1 MSGNV
6 RENSVIVGFNEKT
19 NIDVNKLEVCTQLI
33 ETIKAKGIKRS
44 FIEDKGALN
53 AYKRISQYVSSE
65 GKKGSF
71 KDDKIK
77 DLAQVV
83 GYQLNVSI
91 EYNLDEI
98 K

>member
-1 MSGNV
+1 MEIT
-6 RENSVIVGFNEKT
+6 ENNT
-19 NIDVNKLEVCTQLI
+19 DVSDMNKLEVCTQLI
-33 ETIKAKGIKRS
+33 ETIKNKGIKRS
-44 FIEDKGALN
+44 FIEDKGALY
-53 AYKRISQYVSSE
+53 AYKRISQYVSSK

-77 DLAQVV
+77 DLAEVI

-91 EYNLDEI
+91 DYSLDEI